1 MDKLIRLTVATS
13 DDSSRGSTLCA
24 RAFPA
29 MATPHAASLVST
41 RVVTR
46 GRAGAR
52 PGAPR
57 RVCGRAPA
65 RRSLPPARASSDDG
79 DPADPSSGY
88 AESERSMGDTEA
100 LMNAAIEA
108 EDFENAAVYRDLLND
123 MRGSA
128 SAAVADANERF
139 YEAFRAGDAVKMR
152 TCWGNGDHVQCLHP
166 GAACIGG
173 AERVA
178 QSWDIVFSGLPPGT
192 GLEIDVEQTRVH
204 AGDDWGFATCVEK
217 VRSDDGVGTL
227 AATNVFE
234 KQAGEWKIVHHHAHG
249 IQGIR

>member
-41 RVVTR
+41 RVVAR

-65 RRSLPPARASSDDG
+65 RRSPPPARASSP
-79 DPADPSSGY
+79 DPADDPSSGY

>member
-1 MDKLIRLTVATS
+1 MV
-13 DDSSRGSTLCA
+13 
-24 RAFPA
+24 
-29 MATPHAASLVST
+29 ATPHAASLAST
-41 RVVTR
+41 RVVAR

-57 RVCGRAPA
+57 RVCSRAPA
-65 RRSLPPARASSDDG
+65 CRSRVVVQTRASPSDST
-79 DPADPSSGY
+79 DPSSGY
-88 AESERSMGDTEA
+88 AESERSMGDMEA
-100 LMNAAIEA
+100 LMRAAIEA
-108 EDFENAAVYRDLLND
+108 EDFENAAVYRDLLN
-123 MRGSA
+123 A
-128 SAAVADANERF
+128 LKNSAAAAVQDANERF
-139 YEAFRAGDAVKMR
+139 YEAFRSGDSRKMR
-152 TCWGNGDHVQCLHP
+152 ACWGDGDHVQCLHP